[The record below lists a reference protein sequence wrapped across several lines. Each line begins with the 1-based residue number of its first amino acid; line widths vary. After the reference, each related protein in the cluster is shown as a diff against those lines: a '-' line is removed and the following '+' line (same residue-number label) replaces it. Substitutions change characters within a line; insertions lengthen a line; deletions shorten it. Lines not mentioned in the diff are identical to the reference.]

1 MTTLV
6 RPYGAFTGIEC
17 GVQRLLAETGLDAI
31 DPETYAIYGSAVRA
45 LWTRESAADVN
56 VALLG
61 RASASEIASLLARV
75 PRVRVA
81 DRAYRDCDAIIQD
94 ADFTV
99 CQAVLHNGNVHFDEC
114 FFEHVA
120 RRVLLVNRVRRR
132 GGLASLLRAF
142 KYAQRG
148 WGLPYVTVVD
158 ITERL
163 PRSIR
168 MPPAAELQRHSGGTI
183 Q

>member
-6 RPYGAFTGIEC
+6 RPYAAFTGIER
-17 GVQRLLAETGLDAI
+17 GVERLLAETGLNVIAADR
-31 DPETYAIYGSAVRA
+31 YAIYGSAVRA
-45 LWTRESAADVN
+45 LWTRESAADVD
-56 VALLG
+56 VALVG
-61 RASASEIASLLARV
+61 GASDSEIASLRARV
-75 PRVRVA
+75 ERVSVA
-81 DRAYRDCDAIIQD
+81 QRAYRDCEAIIRE
-94 ADFTV
+94 ADFTI
-99 CQAVLHNGNVHFDEC
+99 CQAVLHNGNVYFDER

-120 RRVLLVNRVRRR
+120 RRVLLVNRLRR
-132 GGLASLLRAF
+132 GAGLASLLRAF

-168 MPPAAELQRHSGGTI
+168 MPPVAELRRHSGGTI
-183 Q
+183 R